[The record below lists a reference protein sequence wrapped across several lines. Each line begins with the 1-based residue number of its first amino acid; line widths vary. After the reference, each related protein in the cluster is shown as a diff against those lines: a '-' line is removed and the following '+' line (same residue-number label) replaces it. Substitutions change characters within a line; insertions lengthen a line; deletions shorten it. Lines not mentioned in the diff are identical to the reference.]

1 MTPETYQTVIL
12 GSILITTI
20 MLILFGYILKGY
32 RKLARYIYNKAV
44 NKFPKQVLDN
54 RFALKLLNLA
64 IQIYLYA
71 MYSVLIYF
79 IITLVLPYK
88 R

>member
-1 MTPETYQTVIL
+1 MIPETYQTVIL

-20 MLILFGYILKGY
+20 MLLLFIYILKGY
-32 RKLARYIYNKAV
+32 RKFACYIYKKAV
-44 NKFPKQVLDN
+44 NKLPKQVLDN

>member
-1 MTPETYQTVIL
+1 MTPETYQTVVL

-20 MLILFGYILKGY
+20 KLLLFFYILKGY
-32 RKLARYIYNKAV
+32 IKLASYIYKKAV
-44 NKFPKQVLDN
+44 NKFPNQVLDN

>member
-1 MTPETYQTVIL
+1 MIPETYQTVIL

-20 MLILFGYILKGY
+20 MLLLFFYILKGY
-32 RKLARYIYNKAV
+32 RKFACYIYKKAV

-64 IQIYLYA
+64 IQSYLYA

>member
-1 MTPETYQTVIL
+1 MIPETYQTVIL

-20 MLILFGYILKGY
+20 MLLLFIYILKGY
-32 RKLARYIYNKAV
+32 KKFACYIYKKAV
-44 NKFPKQVLDN
+44 NKFPNQVLDN

>member
-20 MLILFGYILKGY
+20 MLLLFVYILKGY
-32 RKLARYIYNKAV
+32 RKLAHYIYKKAV
-44 NKFPKQVLDN
+44 NKFPNQVLDN

>member
-32 RKLARYIYNKAV
+32 RKLARYIYKKAV
-44 NKFPKQVLDN
+44 KKYQDKVYDN
-54 RFALKLLNLA
+54 RFTLKLLSLA